1 MLLLRGLDSVCGWKN
16 ISTNKQKKLRIRSA
30 SPVATAQT
38 ALWDSHRVRIPCIV
52 YTLSIQFQFCKIVE
66 MKKMFKV
73 QSSGKHIYFH
83 YRADLGSLKDPEN
96 SIDDYKYGL

>member
-1 MLLLRGLDSVCGWKN
+1 MEKY
-16 ISTNKQKKLRIRSA
+16 INKQTKEASNSIRITSSNRPNSVVGFSSCA
-30 SPVATAQT
+30 YTVY
-38 ALWDSHRVRIPCIV
+38 IV